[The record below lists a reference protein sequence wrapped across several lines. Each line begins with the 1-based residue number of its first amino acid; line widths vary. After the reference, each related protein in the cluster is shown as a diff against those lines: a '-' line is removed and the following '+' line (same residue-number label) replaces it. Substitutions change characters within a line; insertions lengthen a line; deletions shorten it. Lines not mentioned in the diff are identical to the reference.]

1 MTDIYN
7 ANLSEAARRLEENI
21 SLLSPATHKTAH
33 NLSFAL
39 LAICREL
46 DRVSR
51 DVGANSTKLA
61 AILQDMADDADASRQ
76 SYRPRK

>member
-7 ANLSEAARRLEENI
+7 ANLSQAARRLEENL
-21 SLLSPATHKTAH
+21 SLLDPATHRTAH

-51 DVGANSTKLA
+51 DVGANSNKLS
-61 AILQDMADDADASRQ
+61 AILQEAAENADTARQ